1 MKRPSQRGLSV
12 LFERTRNEKLRI
24 CRFFIF
30 NEIVGPSFIS
40 GLSLP
45 PLRDPPSCPVTLDCG
60 FLATPGFLSRK
71 GPRLQTIHKFASHLE
86 SIRLR
91 LFSST
96 ARAAGLVE
104 VARGLHQLAVQNGR
118 SRSSPDGVVAENHVL
133 VIEYR
138 ARPRPPDHGG
148 HAVFGVQVELRLW
161 PVLLF
166 TQYDGMLG
174 RGRQLLHFRY
184 RTVFPPGREQVGHGG
199 FGPQRYRNGLCV
211 PVLHHYPVAMSA
223 DGEVSCLDTPVV
235 EASEHLP

>member
-174 RGRQLLHFRY
+174 
-184 RTVFPPGREQVGHGG
+184 
-199 FGPQRYRNGLCV
+199 
-211 PVLHHYPVAMSA
+211 A
-223 DGEVSCLDTPVV
+223 DGSSCTSGTAQYSRQAASKSATEALARSATETVSVCPSSTITRL
-235 EASEHLP
+235 